1 MPRKYEKKTKGNF
14 RSGRRGS
21 RRASMRLSM
30 VPPGFSMFDE
40 EYDPTTDD
48 TMLFLQAKGA
58 DRERERFGEALG
70 VVRDRIARVGG
81 GRNVYTNFVK
91 QRHASTEHWTKR
103 SGKKLGHHVLF
114 IYEIT
119 CSLVI

>member
-1 MPRKYEKKTKGNF
+1 
-14 RSGRRGS
+14 
-21 RRASMRLSM
+21 MRLSM

-70 VVRDRIARVGG
+70 EVRDRIARVGG
-81 GRNVYTNFVK
+81 GRNVYTNL
-91 QRHASTEHWTKR
+91 
-103 SGKKLGHHVLF
+103 GKKLGHHVLF